1 MKYNTELEPL
11 IIPEYGR
18 HIHSMANSLHD
29 IKDRKKRNQQ
39 AQVLIN
45 IMGNLNPHLRDVDEY
60 KHKLWDHLYIMCN
73 NQLDIDAPYPKP
85 EKGKKILSYKPSQ
98 VLGIEISESYRESLE
113 NKFKHQNVVILAND
127 AKELNNVVSDS
138 SVDKLLAVNVVYF
151 LEPLESYVNEF
162 YRIIK
167 KGGEGII
174 ACKFHGVA
182 SFDDSV
188 AVNKDIDFVTSSFE
202 KGGFSVS
209 HTNVDLGSDFS
220 KYTAITI
227 KK

>member
-1 MKYNTELEPL
+1 MSDSKVVIVVFRWLFNKLRHTRIMTQNMRSPGNGLLGHVARSVMSQGNELVSQDAAERL
-11 IIPEYGR
+11 
-18 HIHSMANSLHD
+18 D
-29 IKDRKKRNQQ
+29 IKTGEC
-39 AQVLIN
+39 VLEVGP
-45 IMGNLNPHLRDVDEY
+45 GNGHGIE
-60 KHKLWDHLYIMCN
+60 
-73 NQLDIDAPYPKP
+73 
-85 EKGKKILSYKPSQ
+85 KILSYKPSQ

-113 NKFKHQNVVILAND
+113 NKFENQNVVILAND

-138 SVDKLLAVNVVYF
+138 SVDKLLAVNVIYF

-202 KGGFSVS
+202 KGGFLVS
-209 HTNVDLGSDFS
+209 HANVDLGSDFS

>member
-1 MKYNTELEPL
+1 M
-11 IIPEYGR
+11 
-18 HIHSMANSLHD
+18 
-29 IKDRKKRNQQ
+29 
-39 AQVLIN
+39 
-45 IMGNLNPHLRDVDEY
+45 
-60 KHKLWDHLYIMCN
+60 
-73 NQLDIDAPYPKP
+73 
-85 EKGKKILSYKPSQ
+85 
-98 VLGIEISESYRESLE
+98 
-113 NKFKHQNVVILAND
+113 
-127 AKELNNVVSDS
+127 
-138 SVDKLLAVNVVYF
+138 AVNVVYF

-202 KGGFSVS
+202 KGGFLVS
-209 HTNVDLGSDFS
+209 HANVDLGSDFS
-220 KYTAITI
+220 KYTAIKI